1 MRDELHAEDLL
12 RGFLSFV
19 RILDDLDAAAFAA
32 SARMNLR
39 FDDDGFPAERD
50 RSVPGFFRREDDAA
64 FRERDGVLSEDLLAL
79 VFVNLHRPR
88 V

>member
-19 RILDDLDAAAFAA
+19 RILDDFDAAAFAA

-39 FDDDGFPAERD
+39 FDDDGSPPSATAVCLA
-50 RSVPGFFRREDDAA
+50 SS
-64 FRERDGVLSEDLLAL
+64 GVKTTPPFGSRTAYFLRISL
-79 VFVNLHRPR
+79 PWYS
-88 V
+88 